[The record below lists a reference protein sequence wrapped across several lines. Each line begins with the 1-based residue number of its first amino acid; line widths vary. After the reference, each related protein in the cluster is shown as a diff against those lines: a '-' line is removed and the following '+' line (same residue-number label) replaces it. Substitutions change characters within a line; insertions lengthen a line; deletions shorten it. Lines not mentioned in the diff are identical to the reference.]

1 VSDIPNLNGL
11 VELARGKGVDIQP
24 TLLRVMTELY
34 VQKPMHSAEEDRQ
47 FTELA
52 LRLIDVVD
60 EPTRALVTE
69 RIASHP
75 AAPEAV
81 RLRLLRD
88 QIALRASIEPPG
100 AERITR
106 SRNAACELSELFFS
120 AGSSERR
127 LILTNLPYALMRP
140 ALAIA
145 PATGQVLVRRLE
157 IAALHQDSEAFAKEL
172 ERAISI
178 ERELAR
184 RLILDPGGEPIVVI
198 AAILTMPADVFQ
210 RILLCLNA
218 AISQSVQRVY
228 ELAEL
233 FQEITP
239 DMALRLLAIWQAS
252 RPPKQPVQRPV
263 SHQPQAHAVDTRAVS
278 PARPNV
284 RRDELAK
291 TRNAE
296 SA

>member
-1 VSDIPNLNGL
+1 
-11 VELARGKGVDIQP
+11 
-24 TLLRVMTELY
+24 M
-34 VQKPMHSAEEDRQ
+34 
-47 FTELA
+47 
-52 LRLIDVVD
+52 
-60 EPTRALVTE
+60 
-69 RIASHP
+69 
-75 AAPEAV
+75 
-81 RLRLLRD
+81 
-88 QIALRASIEPPG
+88 
-100 AERITR
+100 
-106 SRNAACELSELFFS
+106 
-120 AGSSERR
+120 
-127 LILTNLPYALMRP
+127 
-140 ALAIA
+140 
-145 PATGQVLVRRLE
+145 RRLE

-184 RLILDPGGEPIVVI
+184 RLIFDPGGEPIVVI
-198 AAILTMPADVFQ
+198 ATILTMPADVFQ

-228 ELAEL
+228 ELADL
-233 FQEITP
+233 FEEITP